1 MADRHALVR
10 FDDAVIFLDP
20 LCGLV
25 GIEKQEGQRTEPVAC
40 GQVNRLTPRARHPH
54 RRVRPLHRFRHK
66 IAARHVEPAPLE
78 PGIGPHR
85 QHIGGLSRSL
95 LPHRP
100 LIVGFNPKP
109 AHLYRRCRL
118 AGAPL
123 DTAVRDQ
130 IERGNALGDPRRMIV
145 VGRHQG
151 DAVAETNALRTLRAG
166 RKEHLG
172 GRGVRILLQEVVLDL
187 PEIVD
192 ADPVGEL
199 NLLECVL

>member
-1 MADRHALVR
+1 
-10 FDDAVIFLDP
+10 
-20 LCGLV
+20 
-25 GIEKQEGQRTEPVAC
+25 
-40 GQVNRLTPRARHPH
+40 
-54 RRVRPLHRFRHK
+54 VRPLHRFRHK

-130 IERGNALGDPRRMIV
+130 IEGGDALGDTGGMIV
-145 VGRHQG
+145 VWRHQG
-151 DAVAETNALRTLRAG
+151 NAVAEADPFGPLRAG
-166 RKEHLG
+166 SEKHP
-172 GRGVRILLQEVVLDL
+172 GRRGMRILLEKMMLDF
-187 PEIVD
+187 PDVVD
-192 ADPVGEL
+192 AQPIGQFDLVERLLVKPQLGLFAPGLRQLMLVEQSEFHRPG
-199 NLLECVL
+199 LLEEDAAVSSD